1 MFFWKC
7 STVLSLSL
15 SLLMVQVAFYLFL
28 RHFMSRQPSVF
39 SSISSQVRAT
49 FYLQSHLQQFRYT
62 CPICQSLNSLVQNL
76 AKMGKRHGL
85 STQTTCQRKQHRLWQ
100 YEAHKKHTYSFLVPV
115 KRSWANLCRSP
126 LPDSTQLKASS
137 PEDELQQPEWQS
149 TMCVRAAVHSYT
161 NFSSSSAGQSSQ
173 SQHRQAHTHTHTCTY
188 IHKERTPVPAPHK
201 NWKSAPTKQ
210 RLYAAPTTLTTIH
223 LSLYLGTHSH
233 PWICDVMHHQNQ
245 CAHTHK
251 IAGPGKVD
259 QQDGDQMVQNHLLFV
274 LHRKRTV

>member
-1 MFFWKC
+1 MQTLLSLSPYPISPLPSFLMFWKHSILLSLLAPSSVSIMYFYLPPGC
-7 STVLSLSL
+7 FFGNVLLFSLSL

-100 YEAHKKHTYSFLVPV
+100 YEAHTKHTYSFLVPV

-173 SQHRQAHTHTHTCTY
+173 SQHRQAHTHTHTHTHMH
-188 IHKERTPVPAPHK
+188 IHKQRK
-201 NWKSAPTKQ
+201 NSCPSSTQKLK
-210 RLYAAPTTLTTIH
+210 IC
-223 LSLYLGTHSH
+223 TH
-233 PWICDVMHHQNQ
+233 
-245 CAHTHK
+245 
-251 IAGPGKVD
+251 
-259 QQDGDQMVQNHLLFV
+259 
-274 LHRKRTV
+274 

>member
-1 MFFWKC
+1 MFYCSLSLSLPSHGSGSILSWKC
-7 STVLSLSL
+7 STVLSLSLFPSHGSGRFTLCPDNHPSFHPSHSILEMFYCSLSLSLPSHVQVAILDVLLFSLSL
-15 SLLMVQVAFYLFL
+15 SLLMVQVAF
-28 RHFMSRQPSVF
+28 
-39 SSISSQVRAT
+39 ISSHVRAT

-100 YEAHKKHTYSFLVPV
+100 YEAHTKHTYSFLVPV

-161 NFSSSSAGQSSQ
+161 NFSSSSAGRSSQ
-173 SQHRQAHTHTHTCTY
+173 SQHRQAHTHTHTRMHIHTQRKNSRPSSTQKLKICT
-188 IHKERTPVPAPHK
+188 H
-201 NWKSAPTKQ
+201 
-210 RLYAAPTTLTTIH
+210 
-223 LSLYLGTHSH
+223 
-233 PWICDVMHHQNQ
+233 
-245 CAHTHK
+245 
-251 IAGPGKVD
+251 
-259 QQDGDQMVQNHLLFV
+259 
-274 LHRKRTV
+274 